1 MAHSVGSDLL
11 AVHAAGQALQGGCR
25 RITCPPSHLPT
36 VPSSPLTSISFPVIS
51 PPTHSSAAK
60 APLPPA
66 AGAAGER
73 GRRCRDA
80 GTWSPRQLRCTPPAA
95 QLPAACLRRNPPQ
108 ARACDLLHALHH
120 ILLAAVDHLICR
132 NRGGG
137 ARADGSG
144 QVQWPCADDRGGGGG
159 GGAAAVAGGA
169 DLAADPVAQGE
180 SGHAIQD
187 TLQRQCRGGAAAAAA
202 EGCRNRHLNSPS
214 PAPSF
219 FSSSVWWSE
228 RTTLMVL
235 TPCSTQGAAVPARPF
250 QQRLLPSLPPFFPG
264 LSRAGPCVS
273 FSEYKQV

>member
-1 MAHSVGSDLL
+1 MQPWRRRSGTRRRLAAPARTQVEVQRRVGMAHSVGSDLL

-159 GGAAAVAGGA
+159 GGRRRWRGGRTS
-169 DLAADPVAQGE
+169 LLTRLRKGSRGMQYKTRC
-180 SGHAIQD
+180 SGSAEGG
-187 TLQRQCRGGAAAAAA
+187 LQRRQR
-202 EGCRNRHLNSPS
+202 R
-214 PAPSF
+214 
-219 FSSSVWWSE
+219 
-228 RTTLMVL
+228 
-235 TPCSTQGAAVPARPF
+235 AVETATSIPPH
-250 QQRLLPSLPPFFPG
+250 LPPASSAP
-264 LSRAGPCVS
+264 PCGGRS
-273 FSEYKQV
+273 ALR